1 MTAPST
7 YPSTI
12 ELVTYP
18 HPALRKIARPVER
31 FDRELEKF
39 CQLMLDHM
47 YLKKGVGLAAPQVA
61 VDLRI
66 FVSDHLAG
74 DDSLSAPRIWIN
86 PRLEHT
92 SGETVYEEGC
102 LSFPAMYAKVE
113 RFNHL
118 DIVYQ
123 DCDGTEQRETF
134 DVEGGDFLGIV
145 VQHELDHLNGITFID
160 HLKPL
165 QVTMLKRR
173 LKDMEKAY
181 LQTTGQK
188 GSILRR

>member
-18 HPALRKIARPVER
+18 HPALRKTAAAVEA
-31 FDRELEKF
+31 FDQELKDF
-39 CQLMLDHM
+39 CQRMLDCM
-47 YLKKGVGLAAPQVA
+47 YAKKGVGLAAPQVA
-61 VDLRI
+61 VNRRI

-74 DDSLSAPRIWIN
+74 EDEQQEPRIWIN

-102 LSFPAMYAKVE
+102 LSFPGMYAKVE
-113 RFNHL
+113 RYNKL
-118 DIVYQ
+118 DVVYQ
-123 DCDGTEQRETF
+123 DCDGTERRETF
-134 DVEGGDFLGIV
+134 DVEAGDFLGIV
-145 VQHELDHLNGITFID
+145 VQHELDHLDGITFID

-173 LKDMEKAY
+173 LKEMEKAY
-181 LQTTGQK
+181 KKATGRE
-188 GSILRR
+188 GSLLRR